1 MTPRKLPVVL
11 PLALAATL
19 AGCVERG
26 GWKSA
31 PRLEPQALSA
41 SQALAGAKVDAAA
54 WPAEG
59 WWRGLGDPQLDA
71 LVDEALAGSPSL
83 EVAQARLR
91 AAQGDAIA
99 AGAARLPAG
108 ALDAATTRQR
118 YPEHGL
124 FPPPYAGSYVTDARL
139 ALDFSF
145 EIDFWGRN
153 RALLAAA
160 RPGVEAAAA
169 DRAAARPAITVAV
182 APAYAHLHLWD
193 ARPDGTDDHPRQQS
207 AILELTQ

>member
-1 MTPRKLPVVL
+1 MNPRKLPVVL

-31 PRLEPQALSA
+31 PRLEPRSLTA
-41 SQALAGAKVDAAA
+41 SQALAGAKIDAAA

-108 ALDAATTRQR
+108 ALDAETTRQR

-124 FPPPYAGSYVTDARL
+124 FPPPYAGSYVTDA
-139 ALDFSF
+139 
-145 EIDFWGRN
+145 
-153 RALLAAA
+153 
-160 RPGVEAAAA
+160 
-169 DRAAARPAITVAV
+169 
-182 APAYAHLHLWD
+182 
-193 ARPDGTDDHPRQQS
+193 
-207 AILELTQ
+207 

>member
-59 WWRGLGDPQLDA
+59 WWRGFGDPQLDA
-71 LVDEALAGSPSL
+71 LVDEALGGSPSL

-108 ALDAATTRQR
+108 ALDAETTRQR

-124 FPPPYAGSYVTDARL
+124 FPPPYAGSYVTDAPLPLGFRL
-139 ALDFSF
+139 RTR
-145 EIDFWGRN
+145 FWGPK
-153 RALLAAA
+153 
-160 RPGVEAAAA
+160 PGL
-169 DRAAARPAITVAV
+169 P
-182 APAYAHLHLWD
+182 APA
-193 ARPDGTDDHPRQQS
+193 R
-207 AILELTQ
+207 

>member
-11 PLALAATL
+11 PLALAAAL

-31 PRLEPQALSA
+31 PRLEPHALTA
-41 SQALAGAKVDAAA
+41 SQALAGAKIDAAA

-99 AGAARLPAG
+99 AGAPPPPAG
-108 ALDAATTRQR
+108 GGR
-118 YPEHGL
+118 
-124 FPPPYAGSYVTDARL
+124 PPPAR
-139 ALDFSF
+139 
-145 EIDFWGRN
+145 GR
-153 RALLAAA
+153 
-160 RPGVEAAAA
+160 RP
-169 DRAAARPAITVAV
+169 P
-182 APAYAHLHLWD
+182 
-193 ARPDGTDDHPRQQS
+193 
-207 AILELTQ
+207 